1 MGGLT
6 MNTAMVTAQNLSLWL
21 WSVGPSIAII
31 SFIYF
36 FDKFKE
42 PKSVVLT
49 TFLLGYGLIFF
60 LDPLIIFTEGV
71 INYFDFGYPEKE
83 FYFNYI
89 RAAFL
94 EETCKL
100 LILYY
105 YCTRQSA
112 FNERMDAI
120 VYGVT
125 VSLGFSAMENI
136 DYIFNPLMGEN
147 IIYIRILPTIMHAS
161 TGAVMGLILSGFL
174 IKNVPTLFRII
185 LALFIPI
192 IIHGTYNLM
201 WGLGHIIIGN
211 VVVFGLILSTSIILY
226 KQREI
231 QKYKKI
237 EEEDLIK
244 HPNYYMGY
252 SIFINLITVIIFSIA
267 LSNFYSFFYYKIDDH
282 WNDSLYDEDSLNFD
296 NLIDEIYEKT
306 DSYSSQDLKTTHDLI
321 GKVVYNP
328 NSKCTVFFDSAIEAY
343 SECFKNLYE
352 PIFIGEDNY
361 LYIGPYE
368 TSYDNEGKIEE
379 AYIVENG
386 QIISWFKNENQ
397 SEWTKDNE
405 TSSLR

>member
-1 MGGLT
+1 
-6 MNTAMVTAQNLSLWL
+6 MNIATVTAQNLSLWL
-21 WSVGPSIAII
+21 WSVGPSIVII

-60 LDPLIIFTEGV
+60 LDPLIMFTEGV
-71 INYFDFGYPEKE
+71 IHFFNFPYPEQQ

-136 DYIFNPLMGEN
+136 DYIFNPDMGAD

-174 IKNVPTLFRII
+174 IKNIPTLFRII

-192 IIHGTYNLM
+192 ILHGTYNLM
-201 WGLGHIIIGN
+201 WGLGHNLIGML
-211 VVVFGLILSTSIILY
+211 VVFGLILSTSIILY

-231 QKYKKI
+231 QKYKKV

-252 SIFINLITVIIFSIA
+252 SIFINLVAVIIFSII
-267 LSNFYSFFYYKIDDH
+267 LSNLYSFLYFKMNDY
-282 WNDSLYDEDSLNFD
+282 WNDSLYQEDNLTLD
-296 NLIDEIYEKT
+296 NLIDDIYEKT
-306 DSYSSQDLKTTHDLI
+306 NTYSSQEQLSTSYDLI
-321 GKVVYNP
+321 GKTIYNP
-328 NSKCTVFFDSAIEAY
+328 NSKCTVSFDTSIEAY

-352 PIFIGEDNY
+352 PIFIGDDDY

-368 TSYDNEGKIEE
+368 TSYDNEGKLEE

-386 QIISWFKNENQ
+386 EIISWFKNEDR
-397 SEWTKDNE
+397 KDWAKDPQP
-405 TSSLR
+405 SKLQ